1 MKATV
6 TAVREGSTVTATWT
20 ADDRYAYIWASCTAA
35 GYEKWVAVRSES
47 WEEPVLEW
55 TDVPPN
61 AKVALMAPRMVGQ
74 RRVWRTLATATV

>member
-20 ADDRYAYIWASCTAA
+20 APDQYQYIWAACTAA
-35 GYEKWVAVRSES
+35 GYEQWVAVRSES
-47 WEEPVLEW
+47 WEQSPLVF
-55 TDVPPN
+55 TGVP
-61 AKVALMAPRMVGQ
+61 AGATVALMAPRMVGQ